1 MSGLKYDFMS
11 YPSLVS
17 IADYSK
23 EQMLHILELAA
34 GFESNPNQN
43 ILQGKV
49 AATLFLNHPPAPVSV
64 SKLPSTGSED
74 A

>member
-1 MSGLKYDFMS
+1 MS

-49 AATLFLNHPPAPVSV
+49 AATLFFE
-64 SKLPSTGSED
+64 PSTRTRLSFETAINRLED